1 MCSVVHAVSTRC
13 FRLYYIFLNDYKFCE
28 RVFILYAIIYKAD
41 YCCTFS
47 FYNLTEGTI
56 NTAHNTG
63 KQCFNSS
70 QQI

>member
-41 YCCTFS
+41 YCCTF
-47 FYNLTEGTI
+47 
-56 NTAHNTG
+56 
-63 KQCFNSS
+63 
-70 QQI
+70 